1 MVLQM
6 IIVMLNNIK
15 PKTGRLLISE
25 PFMSD
30 PNFKRSVVLLS
41 EHGADGSVGYILNQ
55 VANVILKDVMQD
67 LWQADNHIY
76 FGGPVAADTLH
87 FIHRAYDKLQSG
99 EPIGNGLY
107 WGGNFETL
115 KILINSNAIEE
126 HEVKFF
132 MGYSGWENGQLDQEL
147 AQNAWMVSDVSDL
160 DLIFSNDDEKLW
172 RDVIVNLGPKYA
184 HVSNFPIDPSLN

>member
-1 MVLQM
+1 MVQQM

-25 PFMSD
+25 PFMAD
-30 PNFKRSVVLLS
+30 PNFKRSVVLLT
-41 EHGADGSVGYILNQ
+41 EHGEDGTVGYILNQ
-55 VANVILKDVMQD
+55 VGNLLLKDVIQD
-67 LWQADNHIY
+67 LWAADNQIY

-99 EPIGNGLY
+99 EEIGNGIY
-107 WGGNFETL
+107 WGGNFEML
-115 KILINSNAIEE
+115 KILINTNAIEE
-126 HEVKFF
+126 SEVKFF
-132 MGYSGWENGQLDQEL
+132 MGYSGWDNGQLSREL
-147 AQNAWMVSDVSDL
+147 EQNAWMVSDISNAEI
-160 DLIFSNDDEKLW
+160 IFGNDDEQLW

>member
-6 IIVMLNNIK
+6 IIIMLNNIK

-25 PFMSD
+25 PFMAD
-30 PNFKRSVVLLS
+30 PNFKRSVVLLT
-41 EHGADGSVGYILNQ
+41 EHGEEGTVGYILNQ
-55 VANVILKDVMQD
+55 VGNLLLKDVIQD
-67 LWQADNHIY
+67 LWAADNQIY

-99 EPIGNGLY
+99 EEIGNGIY

-115 KILINSNAIEE
+115 KILINTNAIEE
-126 HEVKFF
+126 SEIKFF
-132 MGYSGWENGQLDQEL
+132 MGYSGWDDGQLKREL
-147 AQNAWMVSDVSDL
+147 DQNAWMVSDISHPDI
-160 DLIFSNDDEKLW
+160 IFGNDDEKLW

>member
-1 MVLQM
+1 MVQQM

-25 PFMSD
+25 PFMAD
-30 PNFKRSVVLLS
+30 PNFKRSVVLLT
-41 EHGADGSVGYILNQ
+41 EHGDEGTVGYILNQ
-55 VANVILKDVMQD
+55 VGNLLLKDVIQD
-67 LWQADNHIY
+67 LWAADNQIY

-99 EPIGNGLY
+99 EEIGNGIY

-115 KILINSNAIEE
+115 KILINTNAIDENE
-126 HEVKFF
+126 IKFF
-132 MGYSGWENGQLDQEL
+132 MGYSGWDNGQLEL
-147 AQNAWMVSDVSDL
+147 ELNQNAWMVSDISHPDI
-160 DLIFSNDDEKLW
+160 IFGNDDEKLW

-184 HVSNFPIDPSLN
+184 HVSKFPVDPSLN

>member
-25 PFMSD
+25 PFMTD
-30 PNFKRSVVLLS
+30 PNFKRSVVLLT
-41 EHGADGSVGYILNQ
+41 EHGEEGTVGYVLNQ
-55 VANVILKDVMQD
+55 VGNLILNDVIQD

-87 FIHRAYDKLQSG
+87 FIHRCYDRLQSG
-99 EPIGNGLY
+99 EPIGDGLY

-115 KILINSNAIEE
+115 KILMNANAIAADEI
-126 HEVKFF
+126 KFF
-132 MGYSGWENGQLDQEL
+132 MGYSGWGVGQLDREIDD
-147 AQNAWMVSDVSDL
+147 NAWMVSNIPNV
-160 DLIFSNDDEKLW
+160 DLIFGNDDEKLW
-172 RDVIVNLGPKYA
+172 RDVIVHLGPKFA
-184 HVSNFPIDPSLN
+184 HVSNFPIDPNLN

>member
-6 IIVMLNNIK
+6 IIIMLNNIK

-41 EHGADGSVGYILNQ
+41 EHGNDGSVGYILNQ

-67 LWQADNHIY
+67 LWEAQNHIY

-115 KILINSNAIEE
+115 KVLINTNAIDE

-132 MGYSGWENGQLDQEL
+132 MGYSGWDNGQLDREL
-147 AQNAWMVSDVSDL
+147 QQNAWMVSEVSDL
-160 DLIFSNDDEKLW
+160 DLIFGNDDEKLW

>member
-25 PFMSD
+25 PFMAD
-30 PNFKRSVVLLS
+30 PNFKRSVVLLT
-41 EHGADGSVGYILNQ
+41 EHGAEGSVGYILNQ
-55 VANVILKDVMQD
+55 VGNLLLKDVIQD
-67 LWQADNHIY
+67 LWAADNQIY

-99 EPIGNGLY
+99 EEIGNGIY

-115 KILINSNAIEE
+115 KILINTNAIAENE
-126 HEVKFF
+126 IKFF
-132 MGYSGWENGQLDQEL
+132 MGYSGWDIEQLNREIE
-147 AQNAWMVSDVSDL
+147 QNAWMVSDIPDSNT
-160 DLIFSNDDEKLW
+160 IFGNDDEQLW

>member
-6 IIVMLNNIK
+6 IIIMLNNIK

-41 EHGADGSVGYILNQ
+41 EHGSDGSVGYILNQ

-67 LWQADNHIY
+67 LWEAHNHIY

-115 KILINSNAIEE
+115 KVLINTNAIDES
-126 HEVKFF
+126 EVKFF
-132 MGYSGWENGQLDQEL
+132 MGYSGWDNDQLDREL
-147 AQNAWMVSDVSDL
+147 QQNAWMVSDISDL
-160 DLIFSNDDEKLW
+160 DLIFGNDEEKLW
-172 RDVIVNLGPKYA
+172 RDVIINLGPKYA

>member
-25 PFMSD
+25 PFMSN

-55 VANVILKDVMQD
+55 VADVILKDVMQD

-115 KILINSNAIEE
+115 KILINTNAIDES
-126 HEVKFF
+126 EVKFF

-147 AQNAWMVSDVSDL
+147 AQNAWMVSEVSYL
-160 DLIFSNDDEKLW
+160 DLIFGNDDEKLW

>member
-1 MVLQM
+1 MVQQM
-6 IIVMLNNIK
+6 IIIMLNNIK

-30 PNFKRSVVLLS
+30 PNFKRSVVLLT
-41 EHGADGSVGYILNQ
+41 EHGEEGTVGYILNQ
-55 VANVILKDVMQD
+55 AGNLLLKDVIQD
-67 LWQADNHIY
+67 LWAADNQIY

-99 EPIGNGLY
+99 EEIGSGIY

-115 KILINSNAIEE
+115 KILINSNAIDESE
-126 HEVKFF
+126 IKFF
-132 MGYSGWENGQLDQEL
+132 MGYSGWDTEQLTREL
-147 AQNAWMVSDVSDL
+147 EQNAWMVSDISHNEI
-160 DLIFSNDDEKLW
+160 IFGNDDEKLW

-184 HVSNFPIDPSLN
+184 HISNFPVDPSLN

>member
-1 MVLQM
+1 M

-25 PFMSD
+25 PFMAD
-30 PNFKRSVVLLS
+30 PNFKRSVVLLT
-41 EHGADGSVGYILNQ
+41 EHGNDGTVGYILNQ
-55 VANVILKDVMQD
+55 VGNLLLKDVIQD
-67 LWQADNHIY
+67 LWDADNQIY

-87 FIHRAYDKLQSG
+87 FIHRAFDKLQSG
-99 EPIGNGLY
+99 AEIGNGIY

-115 KILINSNAIEE
+115 KILINTNQIDESEI
-126 HEVKFF
+126 KFF
-132 MGYSGWENGQLDQEL
+132 MGYSGWDNGQLLREL
-147 AQNAWMVSDVSDL
+147 EQNAWMISDISHSDI
-160 DLIFSNDDEKLW
+160 IFGNDDEKLW

>member
-1 MVLQM
+1 
-6 IIVMLNNIK
+6 MLNNIK

-41 EHGADGSVGYILNQ
+41 EHSEDGSVGYILNQ
-55 VANVILKDVMQD
+55 VANVILKDVIQD
-67 LWQADNHIY
+67 LWEADNHIY
-76 FGGPVAADTLH
+76 FGGPVAANTLH

-115 KILINSNAIEE
+115 KILINTNALEE
-126 HEVKFF
+126 SEVKFF
-132 MGYSGWENGQLDQEL
+132 VGYSGWENGQLDQEL
-147 AQNAWMVSDVSDL
+147 AQNAWMVSDISDL
-160 DLIFSNDDEKLW
+160 DLIFGNDDEKLW

>member
-1 MVLQM
+1 MVQQM

-25 PFMSD
+25 PFMVD
-30 PNFKRSVVLLS
+30 PNFKRSVVLLT
-41 EHGADGSVGYILNQ
+41 EHGEDGTVGYILNQ
-55 VANVILKDVMQD
+55 VGDLLLKDVIQD
-67 LWQADNHIY
+67 LWAADNQIY
-76 FGGPVAADTLH
+76 FGGPVASDTLH

-99 EPIGNGLY
+99 EEIGNGIY

-115 KILINSNAIEE
+115 KILINTNAIDENE
-126 HEVKFF
+126 IKFF
-132 MGYSGWENGQLDQEL
+132 MGYSGWDTGQLEQEL
-147 AQNAWMVSDVSDL
+147 KQNAWMVSDISHPDI
-160 DLIFSNDDEKLW
+160 IFGSDDEKLW

>member
-147 AQNAWMVSDVSDL
+147 AQNAWMVSEVSDL
-160 DLIFSNDDEKLW
+160 NLIFSNDDEKLW

>member
-1 MVLQM
+1 M
-6 IIVMLNNIK
+6 IIIMLNNIK

-25 PFMSD
+25 PFMAD
-30 PNFKRSVVLLS
+30 PNFKRSVVLLT
-41 EHGADGSVGYILNQ
+41 EHGDDGTVGYILNQ
-55 VANVILKDVMQD
+55 VGNLMLNDVIQD
-67 LWQADNHIY
+67 LWDAKNYIY

-87 FIHRAYDKLQSG
+87 FIHRSYDKLQSG

-115 KILINSNAIEE
+115 KILLNTNAISAEE
-126 HEVKFF
+126 IKFF
-132 MGYSGWENGQLDQEL
+132 MGYSGWDHGQLDREIE
-147 AQNAWMVSDVSDL
+147 QNAWMVSDTFNP

-184 HVSNFPIDPSLN
+184 HISNFPVDPSLN

>member
-25 PFMSD
+25 PFMAD
-30 PNFKRSVVLLS
+30 PNFKRSVVLLT

-55 VANVILKDVMQD
+55 VGNLLLKDVIQD
-67 LWQADNHIY
+67 LWAADNQIY

-99 EPIGNGLY
+99 EEIGNGIY

-115 KILINSNAIEE
+115 KILINTNAIEE
-126 HEVKFF
+126 NEIKFF
-132 MGYSGWENGQLDQEL
+132 MGYSGWDIAQLNREID
-147 AQNAWMVSDVSDL
+147 QNAWMVSDIPDL
-160 DLIFSNDDEKLW
+160 DTIFGDDDEQLW

>member
-6 IIVMLNNIK
+6 IIIMLNNIK

-25 PFMSD
+25 PFMAD
-30 PNFKRSVVLLS
+30 PNFKRSVVLVT
-41 EHGADGSVGYILNQ
+41 EHGEDGTIGYILNQ
-55 VANVILKDVMQD
+55 VENILLKDVIPD
-67 LWQADNHIY
+67 LWDAHNHIY

-99 EPIGNGLY
+99 EDIGNGIY

-115 KILINSNAIEE
+115 KILINTNAIQEDE
-126 HEVKFF
+126 IKFF
-132 MGYSGWENGQLDQEL
+132 MGYSGWDNGQLTKEL
-147 AQNAWMVSDVSDL
+147 HQNAWMVSDISHPDI
-160 DLIFSNDDEKLW
+160 IFGNDDEQLW

-184 HVSNFPIDPSLN
+184 HISNFPTDPSLN

>member
-6 IIVMLNNIK
+6 IIIMLNNIK

-41 EHGADGSVGYILNQ
+41 EHGNDGSVGYILNQ

-67 LWQADNHIY
+67 LWEAQNHIY

-115 KILINSNAIEE
+115 KVLINTNAIDE

-132 MGYSGWENGQLDQEL
+132 MGYSGWDNGQLDREL
-147 AQNAWMVSDVSDL
+147 QQNAWMVSEVSDL
-160 DLIFSNDDEKLW
+160 NLIFGNDDEKLW